1 MSIVNRCCNGTK
13 TDNGYCCCCH
23 CQ

>member
-13 TDNGYCCCCH
+13 TDNGYCCCC
-23 CQ
+23 

>member
-23 CQ
+23 C